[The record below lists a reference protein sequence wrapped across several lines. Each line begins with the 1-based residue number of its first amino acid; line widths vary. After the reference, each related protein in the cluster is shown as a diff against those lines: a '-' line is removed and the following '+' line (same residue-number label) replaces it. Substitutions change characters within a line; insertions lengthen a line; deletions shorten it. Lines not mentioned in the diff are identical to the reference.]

1 MELKNQREFI
11 LRDKLVSIHDIVRV
25 MDPEQNLIGNFVRKI
40 LSIRALFSLKDADE
54 RTIMVIR
61 QKLASLRG
69 TFKFFEPD
77 ENGKPDESKF
87 LGKMKRKIVS
97 IKPKY
102 WFENPLEERIFHI
115 KGNIMGLK
123 YSIIKDGS
131 EIARIS
137 KKFWRVRDTY
147 GLKINQNLN
156 NQMAMIILCTVMVLQ
171 YEIERIRE
179 ERKKQRRRHQFKY

>member
-1 MELKNQREFI
+1 MELKKRREFI
-11 LRDKLVSIHDIVRV
+11 LRDKLLSIRDIVRV
-25 MDPEQNLIGNFVRKI
+25 MDPEQNLVGNFVRKI
-40 LSIRALFSLKDADE
+40 LSIRALFRLRDIDE
-54 RTIMVIR
+54 KPVMVIR
-61 QKLASLRG
+61 QKLASVRG
-69 TFKFFEPD
+69 TFKFFESD
-77 ENGKPDESKF
+77 ENGDPDESKF
-87 LGKMKRKIVS
+87 LGKMKRKLVS

-102 WFENPLEERIFHI
+102 WFENPLEERIFNI

-147 GLKINQNLN
+147 GLKINKELN
-156 NQMAMIILCTVMVLQ
+156 DQMAMIILCTVMVLQ

-179 ERKKQRRRHQFKY
+179 QRRQQTFGH

>member
-1 MELKNQREFI
+1 
-11 LRDKLVSIHDIVRV
+11 
-25 MDPEQNLIGNFVRKI
+25 
-40 LSIRALFSLKDADE
+40 
-54 RTIMVIR
+54 MVIR

-102 WFENPLEERIFHI
+102 WFENPLEERIFNT

-137 KKFWRVRDTY
+137 KKFWRIRDTY
-147 GLKINQNLN
+147 GLKINQNLD

-179 ERKKQRRRHQFKY
+179 ERRKQTRRQQFNY

>member
-1 MELKNQREFI
+1 MELKNRREFI

-25 MDPEQNLIGNFVRKI
+25 MDPEQNLVGNFVRKI
-40 LSIRALFSLKDADE
+40 FSIRALFRLMDIDE
-54 RTIMVIR
+54 RPIMVIR

-69 TFKFFEPD
+69 TFKFFEPN
-77 ENGKPDESKF
+77 ENGDPDETKF
-87 LGKMKRKIVS
+87 LGKMKRKLIA
-97 IKPKY
+97 IKPKF
-102 WFENPLEERIFHI
+102 WFENPLEERVFNI

-137 KKFWRVRDTY
+137 KKFWRIRDTY
-147 GLKINQNLN
+147 GLKINKDLN
-156 NQMAMIILCTVMVLQ
+156 DQIAMIILCTVMVLQ

-179 ERKKQRRRHQFKY
+179 ERRQQAFKH